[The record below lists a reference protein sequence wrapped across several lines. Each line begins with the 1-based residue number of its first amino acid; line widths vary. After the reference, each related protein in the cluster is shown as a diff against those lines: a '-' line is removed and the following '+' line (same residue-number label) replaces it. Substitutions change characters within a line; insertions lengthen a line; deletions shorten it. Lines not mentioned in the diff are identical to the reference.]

1 MDANL
6 LIIFGF
12 LNKVTQQL
20 MKHLFYLNK
29 FFWKYRTLLAIGTV
43 FIIIANLFALYPAEF
58 VRKAFDAVILSMNTG
73 NSSNTSEILIK
84 YGSLIVLFAILKGIF
99 MYCMRQTIIVISR
112 KIEYDLKNEIYQQ
125 YQALSIS
132 FYKKNKTGDLMNRIS
147 EDVSRVRMYLGPA
160 LMYAINI
167 FILFLLVIS
176 KMLSISTT
184 LTFFVL
190 LPLPILAVS
199 VYFVSSTMNKRS
211 EKVQAQLSGITNV
224 AQETFSGIKIIK
236 SFSNE
241 ENALEVFMNSCK
253 SYTKRQLELVKIE
266 ALFFPLIISMIGVS
280 SVLTVYIGG
289 LESFKGNIST
299 GNIAEFIIYVN
310 MLAWPVASIG
320 WITSLVQRAAA
331 SQERI
336 NDFLLLTSDIE
347 NKTTEHTPIKGD
359 IVFNEVNLSYTDT
372 NIQALKNLNFR
383 LKEGNTLGIFGKT
396 GSGKSTIANL
406 VCRLYDT
413 STGSI
418 SFGNTNIKNLNL
430 NSLRTAI
437 GYIPQDGYL
446 FSGTI
451 RENIAFSSDTIDN
464 QKIIEAAKKADILDE
479 INNFKEGLDTIIGE
493 RGVQLSG
500 GQRQRLAIARTF
512 YKNPSLYIF
521 DDCLSAIDATKEQ
534 RILKQLK
541 LESKAK
547 SSIIISHRIS
557 TLKDADK
564 IIVLDNGEITESGS
578 HSELLSQK
586 GFYFEMHQIQTNKE
600 S

>member
-1 MDANL
+1 
-6 LIIFGF
+6 
-12 LNKVTQQL
+12 

-58 VRKAFDAVILSMNTG
+58 VRKAFDAVILSMNTV

-211 EKVQAQLSGITNV
+211 EKVQAQLSDITTV

-347 NKTTEHTPIKGD
+347 NKTTEHTPIEGD

-372 NIQALKNLNFR
+372 NIQALKNLSFR
-383 LKEGNTLGIFGKT
+383 LKQGNTLGIFGKT

-541 LESKAK
+541 LESKEK

-578 HSELLSQK
+578 HSELLSHK

>member
-1 MDANL
+1 
-6 LIIFGF
+6 
-12 LNKVTQQL
+12 

-29 FFWKYRTLLAIGTV
+29 FFWKYRILLAIGTV

-73 NSSNTSEILIK
+73 NTSGTSEILVK
-84 YGSLIVLFAILKGIF
+84 YGSLIVLFAVLKGVF

-167 FILFLLVIS
+167 FILFFLVIS
-176 KMLSISTT
+176 KMLSISDT
-184 LTFFVL
+184 LTFYVL
-190 LPLPILAVS
+190 FPLPILAIS
-199 VYFVSSTMNKRS
+199 VYFVSSTMNRRS
-211 EKVQAQLSGITNV
+211 EKVQEQLSDITAV

-241 ENALEVFMNSCK
+241 YNALEIFMNSCK
-253 SYTKRQLELVKIE
+253 RYTKRQLELVKIE

-289 LESFKGNIST
+289 IESFKGNIST

-336 NDFLLLTSDIE
+336 NDFLLLNSDVE
-347 NKTTEHTPIKGD
+347 NKTTEHTPILGN
-359 IVFNEVNLSYTDT
+359 IIFNDVNLIYTDT
-372 NIQALKNLNFR
+372 NIQAVKNLSFR
-383 LKEGNTLGIFGKT
+383 LIEGETLGIFGKT

-413 STGSI
+413 TSGSVR
-418 SFGNTNIKNLNL
+418 FGNTNIKNLNL
-430 NSLRTAI
+430 NSLRRAV

-464 QKIIEAAKKADILDE
+464 QKIIESAKKADILDE
-479 INNFKEGLDTIIGE
+479 INNFKDGLDTIIGE

-500 GQRQRLAIARTF
+500 GQRQRIAIARTF
-512 YKNPSLYIF
+512 YKKPKIYIF

-541 LESKAK
+541 LESKDS

-557 TLKDADK
+557 TLKEANK
-564 IIVLDNGEITESGS
+564 IIVLDNGKIAETGS
-578 HSELLSQK
+578 HNELISDK
-586 GFYFEMHQIQTNKE
+586 GFYYKMYQIQTNK
-600 S
+600 

>member
-1 MDANL
+1 
-6 LIIFGF
+6 
-12 LNKVTQQL
+12 

-58 VRKAFDAVILSMNTG
+58 VRKAFDAVILSMN
-73 NSSNTSEILIK
+73 NENTSSTSDILIK

-167 FILFLLVIS
+167 SILFLLVIS

-184 LTFFVL
+184 LTFYVI
-190 LPLPILAVS
+190 LPLPILAIS
-199 VYFVSSTMNKRS
+199 VYFVSSTINKRS
-211 EKVQAQLSGITNV
+211 EKVQAQLSDITNV

-241 ENALEVFMNSCK
+241 NNALELFMNSCK

-320 WITSLVQRAAA
+320 WITSLVQRSAA

-336 NDFLLLTSDIE
+336 NDFLILTSDIE
-347 NKTTEHTPIKGD
+347 NNKTKHTPIKGD
-359 IVFNEVNLSYTDT
+359 IVFSNVNLIYADT
-372 NIQALKNLNFR
+372 NIQALKNLNFT
-383 LKEGNTLGIFGKT
+383 LKDGQTLGVFGKT

-418 SFGNTNIKNLNL
+418 SFGITNIKNLNL

-451 RENIAFSSDTIDN
+451 RENIAFSSDTIDE
-464 QKIIEAAKKADILDE
+464 QKIIESAKKADILDE
-479 INNFKEGLDTIIGE
+479 INNFKYGMDTIIGE

-512 YKNPSLYIF
+512 YKNPTLYIF
-521 DDCLSAIDATKEQ
+521 DDCLSAIDATKEK
-534 RILKQLK
+534 RILNQLK
-541 LESKAK
+541 LESNSK

-557 TLKDADK
+557 TLKNADK
-564 IIVLDNGEITESGS
+564 IIVLDDGEIIETGS
-578 HSELLSQK
+578 HNELLTKK
-586 GFYFEMHQIQTNKE
+586 GFYFEMHQIQTNKD

>member
-1 MDANL
+1 
-6 LIIFGF
+6 
-12 LNKVTQQL
+12 

-211 EKVQAQLSGITNV
+211 EKVQAQLSDITTV

-347 NKTTEHTPIKGD
+347 NKTTEHTPIEGD

-372 NIQALKNLNFR
+372 NIQALKNLSFR

-541 LESKAK
+541 VESKAK

-578 HSELLSQK
+578 HRELLSQK

>member
-1 MDANL
+1 LDANL

-160 LMYAINI
+160 LMYTINI

-211 EKVQAQLSGITNV
+211 EKVQAQLSEITNV

-347 NKTTEHTPIKGD
+347 NKTTEHTPIEGD

-372 NIQALKNLNFR
+372 NIQALKNLSFR
-383 LKEGNTLGIFGKT
+383 LKQGNTLGIFGKT

-500 GQRQRLAIARTF
+500 GQRQRLSIARTF

-541 LESKAK
+541 VESKEK

>member
-1 MDANL
+1 
-6 LIIFGF
+6 
-12 LNKVTQQL
+12 

-29 FFWKYRTLLAIGTV
+29 FFWKYRISLAIGTV

-58 VRKAFDAVILSMNTG
+58 VRKAFDAVILSINTG
-73 NSSNTSEILIK
+73 NTSGTRKILVK
-84 YGSLIVLFAILKGIF
+84 YGSLIVLFAVLKGVF

-167 FILFLLVIS
+167 FILFFLVIS
-176 KMLSISTT
+176 KMLTISTN
-184 LTFFVL
+184 LTFYVL
-190 LPLPILAVS
+190 FPLPILAIS
-199 VYFVSSTMNKRS
+199 VYFVSNTMNKRS
-211 EKVQAQLSGITNV
+211 EKVQAQLSDITAV

-241 ENALEVFMNSCK
+241 YNALEVFMNSCK

-289 LESFKGNIST
+289 IESFKGNIST

-336 NDFLLLTSDIE
+336 NDFLLLTSDVE
-347 NKTTEHTPIKGD
+347 NKITKHTPISGN
-359 IVFNEVNLSYTDT
+359 IIFNDVNLRYTDT
-372 NIQALKNLNFR
+372 NIEAIKNLNFTLR
-383 LKEGNTLGIFGKT
+383 EGETLGIFGKT

-413 STGSI
+413 TTGSV

-430 NSLRTAI
+430 NSLRRAI

-464 QKIIEAAKKADILDE
+464 HKIIESAKKADIFDE
-479 INNFKEGLDTIIGE
+479 INNFKDGLDTIIGE

-512 YKNPSLYIF
+512 YKNPKLYIF

-541 LESKAK
+541 VESKAK

-564 IIVLDNGEITESGS
+564 IIVLDNGDITESGS
-578 HSELLSQK
+578 HTELLSQK

>member
-1 MDANL
+1 
-6 LIIFGF
+6 
-12 LNKVTQQL
+12 

-211 EKVQAQLSGITNV
+211 EKVQAQLSDITTV

-253 SYTKRQLELVKIE
+253 NYTKRQLELVKIE

-347 NKTTEHTPIKGD
+347 NKTTEHTPIEGD

-372 NIQALKNLNFR
+372 NIQALKNLSFR
-383 LKEGNTLGIFGKT
+383 LKQGNTLGIFGKT

-541 LESKAK
+541 VESKEK

-578 HSELLSQK
+578 HRELLSQK